1 MGVHELNESTEST
14 PEAQCPRHPERVADA
29 VCERCGTFMC
39 PGCTVVRENE
49 RLCPDC
55 ARRKGGLGGSWL
67 AVSAG
72 ILSFISLACAPLGLV
87 AILLAGIDLV
97 SMAVNDKRGRH
108 GLKLDLIAIGLS
120 VVGIVLGIVVF
131 MRAAADASAAP

>member
-1 MGVHELNESTEST
+1 MTEST
-14 PEAQCPRHPERVADA
+14 DSPPEAQCPRHPERVADA
-29 VCERCGTFMC
+29 VCERCGTFTC
-39 PGCTVVRENE
+39 PECTVVRGTE
-49 RLCPDC
+49 RFCPDC
-55 ARRKGGLGGSWL
+55 ARRTGGLGGSWL

-120 VVGIVLGIVVF
+120 VVGIVLGVVVF